1 MTAVACAH
9 TVDTVDTVDMGAKN
23 RANAKT
29 KLPGYI
35 ERYVITYRGIERF
48 SRTPSTLSTVST
60 LVCRREADAGKDRL
74 IRSQQS
80 RDAVVA

>member
-1 MTAVACAH
+1 MTAVAFAH

-35 ERYVITYRGIERF
+35 ERYVIAYRGIELFRGPRPPCPPCPPWF
-48 SRTPSTLSTVST
+48 AAE
-60 LVCRREADAGKDRL
+60 RRMLAKTG
-74 IRSQQS
+74 
-80 RDAVVA
+80 